1 MRARRTVDWVS
12 WYADFATSPEVLGYY
27 PKSKF
32 AKDLQTM
39 PWYKVITMP
48 GFRLGR
54 TNPSQ
59 DPGGVLAAK
68 ALEQTATAQNLPA
81 LKTLAT
87 ETSDEYAEDPEEAD
101 IQTGQ
106 LDGAFMYEAD
116 ANSQGSPFVKLTG
129 TNLAGDYTITLV
141 NKAPH
146 MAAAEAFIKFL
157 LGPTGQA
164 EMKAD
169 QFNIVSPATVD
180 RVRRPERSREHP
192 QVVTPGRAPRLLRW
206 LGALL
211 VLYLAYPVGAFVY
224 RIIGGHSEGWNVP
237 GLWSALWVSVEGAT
251 ISVLI
256 GVVAGIPLAY
266 VLAHRRGWLS
276 SAVGVVVQL
285 PLAVPP
291 LISGILLIYIVG
303 PYSFLGQL
311 SGERLTQTIYGV
323 VIAQSFVSR
332 RSWSWWPAAPSV
344 LSTRPWPTSPP
355 PSATVRWPGS
365 SVSTCPLRRTASGPG

>member
-1 MRARRTVDWVS
+1 MSRRSPADADDQLRALRKPECSEPQVSMFLAVRNLRWLSLASMAALTKRRGALIAAFASIACIGLAAAGCSSSSSNAPKPTSSKPSGDVDVFSAGSLDTLMTKSVGPAFHTATGYTLVDTSHGSGTLAADIKNKVAVADVFVSASPAVDTTLMGAANGNWIS
-12 WYADFATSPEVLGYY
+12 WYAAFASSPEVLGYY

-68 ALEQTATAQNLPA
+68 ALEQTATAQHLPA

-87 ETSDEYAEDPEEAD
+87 ESSDEYAEDPEEAD

-116 ANSQGSPFVKLTG
+116 ANSQGSPFVQLTG

-146 MAAAEAFIKFL
+146 KAAAEAFIKFL

-169 QFNIVSPATVD
+169 KFNIVSPATVTG
-180 RVRRPERSREHP
+180 S
-192 QVVTPGRAPRLLRW
+192 G
-206 LGALL
+206 
-211 VLYLAYPVGAFVY
+211 
-224 RIIGGHSEGWNVP
+224 VP
-237 GLWSALWVSVEGAT
+237 SGLTSLF
-251 ISVLI
+251 
-256 GVVAGIPLAY
+256 
-266 VLAHRRGWLS
+266 S
-276 SAVGVVVQL
+276 S
-285 PLAVPP
+285 
-291 LISGILLIYIVG
+291 
-303 PYSFLGQL
+303 
-311 SGERLTQTIYGV
+311 
-323 VIAQSFVSR
+323 
-332 RSWSWWPAAPSV
+332 
-344 LSTRPWPTSPP
+344 
-355 PSATVRWPGS
+355 
-365 SVSTCPLRRTASGPG
+365 

>member
-1 MRARRTVDWVS
+1 MIHVLAKKRAPVVALAAIACTALAAAGCSSSSSSTTSSSSTPSSSATAKPSGDVDVFSAGSLDTLLTKTVGPAFHAATGYTLVDTSHGSGTLAADIKNKVAVADVFVSAAPADDTILMGSANGNWVS
-12 WYADFATSPEVLGYY
+12 WYAAFATSPEVLGYY

-32 AKDLQTM
+32 AHDLQTM

-59 DPGGVLAAK
+59 DPGGVLAAE
-68 ALEQTATAQNLPA
+68 ALNETATAQHLPA

-106 LDGAFMYEAD
+106 LDAAFMYEAD

-169 QFNIVSPATVD
+169 QFNIVSP
-180 RVRRPERSREHP
+180 PM
-192 QVVTPGRAPRLLRW
+192 VTGS
-206 LGALL
+206 G
-211 VLYLAYPVGAFVY
+211 
-224 RIIGGHSEGWNVP
+224 VP
-237 GLWSALWVSVEGAT
+237 SGLT
-251 ISVLI
+251 SVL
-256 GVVAGIPLAY
+256 
-266 VLAHRRGWLS
+266 
-276 SAVGVVVQL
+276 
-285 PLAVPP
+285 
-291 LISGILLIYIVG
+291 
-303 PYSFLGQL
+303 
-311 SGERLTQTIYGV
+311 
-323 VIAQSFVSR
+323 
-332 RSWSWWPAAPSV
+332 
-344 LSTRPWPTSPP
+344 
-355 PSATVRWPGS
+355 GS
-365 SVSTCPLRRTASGPG
+365 